1 MSWEA
6 ALYSE
11 LTGDATVS
19 GLVGTRIYPMGEV
32 AQNVALPYVTYA
44 KIAYTRERYQGGRA
58 GLVPASVQIDCWAQG
73 ANECLSLK
81 AAVAAAI
88 DNKRDTLG
96 SGASQ
101 ETIKLATIYDEQS
114 FYDEPE
120 AGEEIGVQR
129 QMLRATIWYV
139 TTA

>member
-1 MSWEA
+1 VSWEA

-19 GLVGTRIYPMGEV
+19 GIVGTRVYPMGEV
-32 AQNVALPYVTYA
+32 AQNATLPYVTYS
-44 KIAYTRERYQGGRA
+44 KTGYTRERYQGGRA

-73 ANECLSLK
+73 AKDALDLK

-88 DNKRDTLG
+88 DDKRGTLG
-96 SGASQ
+96 SGASA
-101 ETIKLATIYDEQS
+101 ETVKLITIYDEQS
-114 FYDEPE
+114 FYEKPE

-139 TTA
+139 SSA